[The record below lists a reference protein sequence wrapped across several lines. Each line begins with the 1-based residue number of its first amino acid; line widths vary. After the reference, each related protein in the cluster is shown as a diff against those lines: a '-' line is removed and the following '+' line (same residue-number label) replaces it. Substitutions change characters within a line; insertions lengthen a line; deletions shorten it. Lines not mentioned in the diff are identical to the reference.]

1 MGIIIKKHIL
11 TLYLLIK
18 EIPKIQ
24 ILFIILNSIVK
35 TFSVVSLPF
44 FIERILKIT
53 SIKNYHYAIQYT
65 IFFYLIIVVAEII
78 YIQNT
83 KRNYT
88 LYNNIR
94 RSFNLKIHE
103 TLMNMNYIKFE
114 DSSELQK
121 AFDALEGTGSNDNGI
136 EGIYHVIFDLGWKL
150 ISVIIF
156 LLYFGKIHFL
166 IVLVFLLSAF
176 FNFIFQIK
184 SKNIYFKNIENIYSK
199 KRTLVYFTYDISDIS
214 YGKEKRVYKFFRN
227 IQNKYNE
234 VLNDFSDLLNNINI
248 KQRPYFLVLSVVDL
262 TKYVI
267 IFYLLYKSYLNNSN
281 IELLIASLTIIFS
294 FSSLL
299 DNLIKDITFLFQETK
314 KVDKVFSFINN
325 EKENDKRKIKI
336 ESVSKVEFQSV
347 FFRYPGNS
355 NFTISN
361 CSFSINKGEKVA
373 LIGLNGSGKTTLT
386 KLLLGLYAPTK
397 GRILINGYSIAD
409 IDLDHLYDSISYVEQ
424 EHNLVSIK
432 ICDFIAGSKNNCDRE
447 KVIFVLK
454 KVNLFDKIEKLP
466 NGIDTMLTKYLEK
479 DGAEFSG
486 GEIQKLYIARSMY
499 RDKASLFIFDEP
511 TSSLDYKTEK
521 SIYDSFNT
529 ICKDNVSLFISHKV
543 NTTDFCDKIMIMKD
557 GMIIEEG
564 SKDYLIKNS
573 ALYNKILDATL
584 AGGKVHEN

>member
-1 MGIIIKKHIL
+1 MGVIIKKHIL

-24 ILFIILNSIVK
+24 ILFIVLNSIVK

-65 IFFYLIIVVAEII
+65 IFYYLIVVVAEII

-88 LYNNIR
+88 LYNSIR

-121 AFDALEGTGSNDNGI
+121 AFDALEGTGSNDSGI

-156 LLYFGKIHFL
+156 LFYFGKINFL
-166 IVLVFLLSAF
+166 IVLVFLLSAL

-184 SKNIYFKNIENIYSK
+184 SQNIYFKNIENIYSK

-214 YGKEKRVYKFFRN
+214 YGKEKRVYKFFKN

-234 VLNDFSDLLNNINI
+234 VLNDFSDLLNKINI
-248 KQRPYFLVLSVVDL
+248 KQRPYFLVLSVIDL
-262 TKYVI
+262 TKYTI

-281 IELLIASLTIIFS
+281 IEVLVASLTIIFS

-314 KVDKVFSFINN
+314 KVEKVFSFINN
-325 EKENDKRKIKI
+325 ENENDKRKIKI
-336 ESVSKVEFQSV
+336 ESVSKVEFQNV
-347 FFRYPGNS
+347 YFRYPGNS
-355 NFTISN
+355 NFSISN
-361 CSFSINKGEKVA
+361 CSFSIKKGEKVA

-397 GRILINGYSIAD
+397 GRILINGYNILD
-409 IDLDHLYDSISYVEQ
+409 IDLDQLYNSISYVEQ

-432 ICDFIAGSKNNCDRE
+432 ICDFIAGSKDNCDRE
-447 KVIFVLK
+447 KVIFALK
-454 KVNLFDKIEKLP
+454 KVNLFDKIEKLS
-466 NGIDTMLTKYLEK
+466 NGIDTMLTKYLVK

-557 GMIIEEG
+557 GTIIEEG
-564 SKDYLIKNS
+564 SRDYLIKNS
-573 ALYNKILDATL
+573 TLYNKILDASL

>member
-1 MGIIIKKHIL
+1 MGIMMKKNIL
-11 TLYLLIK
+11 TLYFLIR

-44 FIERILKIT
+44 FIERVLKLT
-53 SIKNYHYAIQYT
+53 SINNYHYAIYYT
-65 IFFYLIIVVAEII
+65 VLYYLIVVVAEII

-88 LYNNIR
+88 LYNDIR

-103 TLMNMNYIKFE
+103 ALMNMNYNKFE

-121 AFDALEGTGSNDNGI
+121 AFDAFEGTASNDCGI
-136 EGIYHVIFDLGWKL
+136 EGIYHVIFDFGWKL

-156 LLYFGKIHFL
+156 SLYFGKISFL
-166 IVLVFLLSAF
+166 IVLVFCLSALL
-176 FNFIFQIK
+176 NFVFQIK
-184 SKNIYFKNIENIYSK
+184 SHNIYLKNIENIYSK

-214 YGKEKRVYKFFRN
+214 YGKEKRIYKFFRN
-227 IQNKYNE
+227 IQNKYNK
-234 VLNDFSDLLNNINI
+234 VLNDFSDILNKINT
-248 KQRPYFLVLSVVDL
+248 KQKPYFLVLSAIDLAKFVV
-262 TKYVI
+262 
-267 IFYLLYKSYLNNSN
+267 IFFLLYKSYLNNGN
-281 IELLIASLTIIFS
+281 IEVLIASLTIIFL

-299 DNLIKDITFLFQETK
+299 NSLIEDITFIFQETK
-314 KVDKVFSFINN
+314 KVDKVFGFINN
-325 EKENDKRKIKI
+325 GNENNKKKIQI
-336 ESVSKVEFQSV
+336 ESVSKIEFKNV
-347 FFRYPGNS
+347 YFRYPGNLNYS
-355 NFTISN
+355 IKN
-361 CSFSINKGEKVA
+361 CSFSIKKGEKVA

-386 KLLLGLYAPTK
+386 KLLLGLYIPTK
-397 GRILINGYSIAD
+397 GRILINDYNIAD

-432 ICDFIAGSKNNCDRE
+432 ICDFIAGSKDNCDRE
-447 KVIFVLK
+447 KVILVLK
-454 KVNLFDKIEKLP
+454 EVNLLDKIQKLP
-466 NGIDTMLTKYLEK
+466 NGIDTVLTKYLEK

-499 RDKASLFIFDEP
+499 RDKASLYIFDEP
-511 TSSLDYKTEK
+511 TSSLDFKTEK
-521 SIYDSFNT
+521 NIYNSFNT
-529 ICKDNVSLFISHKV
+529 ICKDNVSLFITHKV

-573 ALYNKILDATL
+573 TLYNKILDATI
-584 AGGKVHEN
+584 AGGQRS